1 MDKVIEYRG
10 IAAKLKREAASAC
23 LPQVRS
29 LKLGAASRWETL
41 AQEIELVV
49 APSVHRPS
57 ANWIY

>member
-1 MDKVIEYRG
+1 MDKAVEYRG
-10 IAAKLKREAASAC
+10 IAAKLKREAASAG

-49 APSVHRPS
+49 APSAHQSS
-57 ANWIY
+57 ANWIF